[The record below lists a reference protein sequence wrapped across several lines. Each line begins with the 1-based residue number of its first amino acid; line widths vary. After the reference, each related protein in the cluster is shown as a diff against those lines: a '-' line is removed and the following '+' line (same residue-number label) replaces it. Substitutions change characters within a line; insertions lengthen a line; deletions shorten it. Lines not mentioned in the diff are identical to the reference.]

1 MDTKTNFDKPKT
13 KTWRPKQILKHLNPN
28 KKKSEK
34 LEIERS
40 EPQQILEKETTG
52 SSDTPN

>member
-1 MDTKTNFDKPKT
+1 METKTNFDKPET
-13 KTWRPKQILKHLNPN
+13 KTWRPKQILKHLNLN
-28 KKKSEK
+28 EKKSEK

-40 EPQQILEKETTG
+40 DPQRILEKETTA